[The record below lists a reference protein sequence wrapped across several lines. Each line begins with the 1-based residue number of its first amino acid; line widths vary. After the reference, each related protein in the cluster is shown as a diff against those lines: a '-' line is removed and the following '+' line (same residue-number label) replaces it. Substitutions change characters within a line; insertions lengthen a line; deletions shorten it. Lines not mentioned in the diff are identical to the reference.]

1 MLLKSLYTSLQE
13 ILEQQ
18 YDHYHQDDQEAAG
31 WRQRAGAMRDFWPYA
46 TGAMQLS
53 EYGPPRIHLP
63 RRWVNKGTLHV
74 VIAAAVGYR
83 L

>member
-31 WRQRAGAMRDFWPYA
+31 WRQRAGGSGPGPCGFSGPMRPGLCSYLNMDLREFIFPD
-46 TGAMQLS
+46 
-53 EYGPPRIHLP
+53 
-63 RRWVNKGTLHV
+63 
-74 VIAAAVGYR
+74 VG
-83 L
+83 